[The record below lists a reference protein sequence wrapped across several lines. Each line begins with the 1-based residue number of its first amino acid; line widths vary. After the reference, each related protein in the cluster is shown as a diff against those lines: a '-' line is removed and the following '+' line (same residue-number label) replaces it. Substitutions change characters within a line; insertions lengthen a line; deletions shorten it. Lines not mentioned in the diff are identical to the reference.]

1 MRFYPIAIVNLLKVK
16 MAAAAFI
23 SVKAFFPRP
32 VCGLT
37 ISRIEKVLR
46 VANWI
51 FYKTVSVSV
60 FLISNG
66 KLTKW
71 PRTLNWLKI
80 VQEFVF

>member
-1 MRFYPIAIVNLLKVK
+1 
-16 MAAAAFI
+16 MAAAAFL
-23 SVKAFFPRP
+23 SVKAFFLTP

-60 FLISNG
+60 FRMSNG

-71 PRTLNWLKI
+71 PRTSIRLKI